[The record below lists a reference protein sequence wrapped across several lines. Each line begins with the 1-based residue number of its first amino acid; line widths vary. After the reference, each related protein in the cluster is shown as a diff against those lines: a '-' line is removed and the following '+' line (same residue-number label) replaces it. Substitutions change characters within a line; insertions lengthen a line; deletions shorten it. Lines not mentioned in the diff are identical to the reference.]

1 MKIAVRASRTMTR
14 RTMLGTLGVI
24 ALAAASGTLTPPRPA
39 GAQPLGLNESLDE
52 AMTRV
57 FGSRSNKDGGSLINL
72 EIPLIAENG
81 DGVLESVRVD
91 YPKTPTSYV
100 KYLYVVE

>member
-24 ALAAASGTLTPPRPA
+24 ALAAASGTLTPPRRA
-39 GAQPLGLNESLDE
+39 RAQPLGLNESLDE

-57 FGSRSNKDGGSLINL
+57 VGSPSLKDGGGLIKL
-72 EIPLIAENG
+72 DIPPIAENG
-81 DGVLESVRVD
+81 AVGPRSVRGD
-91 YPKTPTSYV
+91 PPRAPTSYV
-100 KYLYVVE
+100 QHRYLG